1 MDDMTIKETRTLIE
15 KYNRAEW
22 THESLKR
29 LDLIIAD
36 YQKRMEDKSITRDE
50 EVLYWMYIKGSD
62 FADADRWTAINRGE
76 IKFGK
81 QEDGSIID

>member
-1 MDDMTIKETRTLIE
+1 MTTKEIKTFVE
-15 KYNRAEW
+15 KYNRMELD
-22 THESLKR
+22 HENMKR
-29 LDLIIAD
+29 LESEMAD
-36 YQKRMEDKSITRDE
+36 YQKRMRDKSITREE

-62 FADADRWTAINRGE
+62 YADADRWTAINRGE